1 MLCIKKEKNGKWGVV
16 DDKGKLICDFIYDEV
31 RNFTEG
37 IAAVR
42 IDEKWGYIN
51 ESGKQICEIRYD
63 SVGDFQSKLGVVEKE
78 GKKCYLNQNGYEV
91 AVTNFM
97 NEEMIFEGCK
107 SCAIG
112 NHSITNLP
120 GGYLYEDDFINVTID
135 PEVPI
140 RGFIVIGIKK
150 HLATTTQLTR
160 NERIQIE
167 DITNKVKNALEHL
180 GAKNILLFEDGFS
193 EHYRRWI
200 IPSDDWMFQF
210 GRGKN
215 LKQITMY
222 AKKNMTE
229 EQKKEI
235 LSFAEKVKSFLEL
248 N

>member
-1 MLCIKKEKNGKWGVV
+1 MEYAKKEVLGKCGFVNN
-16 DDKGKLICDFIYDEV
+16 KGEPICKFIYDEV
-31 RNFTEG
+31 RDYSEN

-42 IDEKWGYIN
+42 INDKWGYIDEKGN
-51 ESGKQICEIRYD
+51 QICEIRYD
-63 SVGDFQSKLGVVEKE
+63 AVGDFQSKLGVVEKE
-78 GKKCYLNQNGYEV
+78 GKKCYLNQKGEEV
-91 AVTNFM
+91 AVTNFL
-97 NEEMIFEGCK
+97 NEEMVFEGCK

-112 NHSITNLP
+112 NHTITNLP

-140 RGFIVIGIKK
+140 LGFIVIGIKK
-150 HLATTTQLTR
+150 HVSTTTQLTR

-167 DITNKVKNALEHL
+167 DITNKVKIALEYL

-200 IPSDDWMFQF
+200 IPSADWMFQF

-222 AKKNMTE
+222 AKKNMTD
-229 EQKKEI
+229 EQKMEC
-235 LSFAEKVKSFLEL
+235 LTFAKKVKSFLRT
-248 N
+248 

>member
-1 MLCIKKEKNGKWGVV
+1 MLHIKNDILGKYGFVN
-16 DDKGKLICDFIYDEV
+16 DKGEKICDFLYDEV
-31 RNFTEG
+31 RDYSEG

-42 IDEKWGYIN
+42 IGDKWGYIN
-51 ESGKQICEIRYD
+51 ERGNQICEIRYD
-63 SVGDFQSKLGVVEKE
+63 AVGDFQSKLGVVEKE
-78 GKKCYLNQNGYEV
+78 GKKCYLNLNGDEV

-112 NHSITNLP
+112 NHTITNLP

-150 HLATTTQLTR
+150 HVATTTQLTR
-160 NERIQIE
+160 HERIQIE
-167 DITNKVKNALEHL
+167 EITNKVKLALEYL
-180 GAKNILLFEDGFS
+180 GEKNILLFEDGFS
-193 EHYRRWI
+193 EHYRRWV

-215 LKQITMY
+215 LKQITTY
-222 AKKNMTE
+222 ARKNMTDN
-229 EQKKEI
+229 QKKEI
-235 LSFAEKVKSFLEL
+235 LLFADKVKKFL
-248 N
+248 